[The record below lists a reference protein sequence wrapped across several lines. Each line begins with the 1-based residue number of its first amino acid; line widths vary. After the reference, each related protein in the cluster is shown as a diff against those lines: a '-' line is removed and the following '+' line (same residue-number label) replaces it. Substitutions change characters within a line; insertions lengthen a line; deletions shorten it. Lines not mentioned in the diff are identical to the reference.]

1 MVLDS
6 YRRKADIFLVPL
18 AKRMKNFNPNVIT
31 LFSLLFAFFAGVC
44 FYYSSNKIYLIYAT
58 LLILVASY
66 FDALDGKIARI
77 QNKTSKKG
85 DFLDHTTDRYAD
97 VFILIGILAS
107 PYCNDFIGAIALVG
121 VLLTSYM
128 GTQAQA
134 MGLKRHYGGILGRA
148 DRLVLLMIIPNI
160 HYIITTKSL
169 SFPDCLS
176 SINFLTEFNII
187 EWMMIYFA
195 IAGNITAIQRVFSIW
210 KELKN

>member
-6 YRRKADIFLVPL
+6 HRSKADIFLVPF
-18 AKRMKNFNPNVIT
+18 AKRMTRINPNLIT
-31 LFSLLFAFFAGVC
+31 LLSLLFAFFAGIC
-44 FYYSSNKIYLIYAT
+44 FYYSSNKVYLIYAT
-58 LLILVASY
+58 LLILVTSY

-77 QNKTSKKG
+77 QNKITKKG

-97 VFILIGILAS
+97 VFILFGILAS
-107 PYCNDFIGAIALVG
+107 PYCNELIGAFALVG

-148 DRLVLLMIIPNI
+148 DRLVILMIIPNI
-160 HYIITTKSL
+160 HYAIITQNPTFPESL
-169 SFPDCLS
+169 SAIS
-176 SINFLTEFNII
+176 FLAELTII

-195 IAGNITAIQRVFSIW
+195 VGGNITALQRVISIW